1 MIIPVIPSDAT
12 MLTEIALESKAHWG
26 YTADQLDS
34 WREDL
39 TILPETFDSWRG
51 SKFMSENEIAGFYL
65 LNRVNTRS
73 CYLEFLFVKPKFIG
87 KNIGTQL
94 IEHAIASCS
103 ANSCEVLHVLS
114 DPNAESFYAKHGFKT
129 LSQKESSIPGRFLPE
144 MELEFPEN
152 S

>member
-1 MIIPVIPSDAT
+1 MIIPAKASDAT

-26 YTADQLDS
+26 YTIAQLDS

-51 SKFMSENEIAGFYL
+51 SKFMSDTEIAGFYL
-65 LNRVNTRS
+65 LNRVNARTCS
-73 CYLEFLFVKPKFIG
+73 LEFLFVKPKFIG
-87 KNIGTQL
+87 KNIGKQL
-94 IEHAIASCS
+94 LEHAIACCR
-103 ANSCEVLHVLS
+103 ANGCGVLNVLS
-114 DPNAESFYAKHGFKT
+114 DPNAEYFYAKHGFKT

-144 MELEFPEN
+144 MEFQFTEN